1 MKAYI
6 ARNVF
11 DDAGFYPVYQRID
24 PMMDKAFETLKAG
37 GRASL
42 SQR

>member
-24 PMMDKAFETLKAG
+24 PMMDKAFETLGVSVKPN
-37 GRASL
+37 RE
-42 SQR
+42 